1 MIRRVVF
8 LGNNT
13 LAVRVLSFL
22 KTQPQKIVALVV
34 HPHGNS
40 KRRRQLVSMS
50 GLSKDR
56 ILDGDEINQS
66 HSRQIL
72 MALQPDML
80 VSVMFGYILKKEI
93 LSAAKYGAVNLHPAY
108 LPYNRG
114 AHPNVWS
121 IVEGTPAGV
130 TLHTIDAGVDTG
142 KILAQEK
149 VKVEPT
155 DTGKSLYEKL
165 EQAAYELFIKTWP
178 RLVEGKLAPKKQQPG
193 GSEHRVKDL
202 HQLDEIDLDKKY
214 TGKELI
220 NILRA
225 RTFSPYPGAHF
236 KAGGG
241 KIWVRVRLTAE

>member
-80 VSVMFGYILKKEI
+80 VSVMFGYILKPKVLATASQGGI
-93 LSAAKYGAVNLHPAY
+93 NLHPAY

-114 AHPNVWS
+114 AHPNVWN
-121 IVEGTPAGV
+121 IIDDTPAGV
-130 TLHTIDAGVDTG
+130 TLHTIDKGVDTG
-142 KILAQEK
+142 RILAQRK
-149 VKVEPT
+149 VRVLPT
-155 DTGKSLYEKL
+155 DTGKDLYSRL
-165 EQAAYELFIKTWP
+165 EDVAYELFVTTWP
-178 RLVEGKLAPKKQQPG
+178 RLVAGKVKGRPQSRG
-193 GSEHRVKDL
+193 GTFHRVKDL
-202 HQLDEIDLDKKY
+202 HRTDEIGLNQSY
-214 TGKELI
+214 RGKELI
-220 NILRA
+220 DLLRA
-225 RTFSPYPGAHF
+225 RTFPPHQGAYF
-236 KAGGG
+236 KTDNKKVYIRIKLDA
-241 KIWVRVRLTAE
+241 